1 MPAQLLPQSAELQPY
16 DLREQHSLGLS
27 TGSGAVRRDARRATK
42 TPAATP
48 RRARRDGGAE
58 RRRSVQKLRESV
70 AIAPS
75 CSPRKCCGDP
85 NAGPV
90 LGGVDLVDLKRCVDR
105 AGAPSSPDCAPT
117 VGSVNATYGGYTF
130 AFRNASNRD
139 AFESDP
145 RPYLPATGGFC
156 SFSLTGFDE
165 NGAGFWCACA
175 GHEDGYA
182 YVDGAAHFFLFGGAK
197 ASFLRDGA
205 GNMTA
210 NWRALLEENGAAEGA
225 CFNTARLTSGAGDD
239 DDPCAM
245 RSCLAYL
252 DCHDCPAS

>member
-1 MPAQLLPQSAELQPY
+1 MFRFNIITLRQTMAAHLRPPPPLFVLLCLVPFASADE
-16 DLREQHSLGLS
+16 
-27 TGSGAVRRDARRATK
+27 K
-42 TPAATP
+42 TCPHNYCP
-48 RRARRDGGAE
+48 R
-58 RRRSVQKLRESV
+58 
-70 AIAPS
+70 APS

-105 AGAPSSPDCAPT
+105 AGAPSSPDCPPT

-130 AFRNASNRD
+130 AFRNASNRAAFD
-139 AFESDP
+139 ADP
-145 RPYLPATGGFC
+145 VPFLPATGGFC

>member
-1 MPAQLLPQSAELQPY
+1 MAAPPRPPPPLFVLLCLVPFASADE
-16 DLREQHSLGLS
+16 
-27 TGSGAVRRDARRATK
+27 K
-42 TPAATP
+42 TCPHNYCP
-48 RRARRDGGAE
+48 R
-58 RRRSVQKLRESV
+58 
-70 AIAPS
+70 APS

-85 NAGPV
+85 KAGPV
-90 LGGVDLVDLKRCVDR
+90 IGGIDLVDLKRCVDR

-117 VGSVNATYGGYTF
+117 VGSVDATYGGYTF

-145 RPYLPATGGFC
+145 LPFLPATGGFC

-210 NWRALLEENGAAEGA
+210 NWRALLEENGATEGA

>member
-1 MPAQLLPQSAELQPY
+1 MAAPPYPPPRLFLLLCLVPFASADEGTCPHNY
-16 DLREQHSLGLS
+16 CP
-27 TGSGAVRRDARRATK
+27 K
-42 TPAATP
+42 
-48 RRARRDGGAE
+48 
-58 RRRSVQKLRESV
+58 
-70 AIAPS
+70 APS

-130 AFRNASNRD
+130 AFRNASNRA

-145 RPYLPATGGFC
+145 VPYLPASGGFC
-156 SFSLTGFDE
+156 SFSLTGFDA

-197 ASFLRDGA
+197 ESFLRDGP